1 MHKNHL
7 VGCGVGIAIALVLVA
22 FSGGSAGSLGV
33 LVAALVCPIV
43 MVGAMWL
50 LMGRP
55 QRDAEPGTHPP
66 QDTDVSPKDVT
77 RR

>member
-7 VGCGVGIAIALVLVA
+7 VGCGVGLALALVLVA

-33 LVAALVCPIV
+33 LAAALLCPVV

-50 LMGRP
+50 LMGAAEHPREP
-55 QRDAEPGTHPP
+55 HDVQVAPRD
-66 QDTDVSPKDVT
+66 SS